1 MSILT
6 HRWHHRKESREQGEG
21 QLWGTIFFVSAQS
34 TLSVHIW
41 IMYSYSVTPL
51 VLGQLVQAWR
61 SWRSST
67 CPPLTSSGVKIY
79 HTQIFYTSLPAITSS
94 TTQITLET
102 GKVALWNLPRQLN
115 DVNTRS
121 QHFYVLD
128 PFPTSTS
135 RHQYCLL
142 LPLNAWQL
150 NGHRGK
156 VWFSFSLFLICLLQ
170 QKKNKQI
177 QCTRGGGGGG
187 RHATIA
193 STNSTVKQRHLSR
206 MLKALR
212 AEASV
217 TSIAS
222 GCQRWLKTWEQAS
235 VLKILCVGV
244 CVRTSRS
251 SKSDIWGAL
260 YRSRR
265 LLGIFCIT

>member
-1 MSILT
+1 MTSIQEADISAYLT
-6 HRWHHRKESREQGEG
+6 PS
-21 QLWGTIFFVSAQS
+21 
-34 TLSVHIW
+34 
-41 IMYSYSVTPL
+41 
-51 VLGQLVQAWR
+51 QLVRAYTNIACCCHSTYD
-61 SWRSST
+61 SWMDTEGKFGSVSCSS
-67 CPPLTSSGVKIY
+67 LSASY
-79 HTQIFYTSLPAITSS
+79 
-94 TTQITLET
+94 
-102 GKVALWNLPRQLN
+102 NR
-115 DVNTRS
+115 
-121 QHFYVLD
+121 
-128 PFPTSTS
+128 
-135 RHQYCLL
+135 
-142 LPLNAWQL
+142 
-150 NGHRGK
+150 
-156 VWFSFSLFLICLLQ
+156 
-170 QKKNKQI
+170 KNKQI
-177 QCTRGGGGGG
+177 QCTRGGK

-260 YRSRR
+260 YRSWW